1 MERFLLLMC
10 MTLSSLSIFAQF
22 DAVKKAA
29 EEGDVSAQMYMGQ
42 LYEEGSITHGIRQDY
57 SKAIEWYLEA
67 AKLGD
72 AQAHFKASF
81 LIVGTTPGFLQNEE
95 VQAFVCRLLIKA
107 SDMGHFRSQA
117 YLGAL
122 LTQLLHRYQADG
134 FAYLLKAEK
143 NPQATPGIYMDLGY
157 CYYNGEGTERNLTE
171 AEHCYQKAADAGIG
185 QAFLYVAYCAINLRN
200 DYIKAKTYYQ
210 KAIDA
215 NIPMGYNDMAYLYA
229 DGKGVPQD
237 FKEAHRLVDM
247 AISMERNNLNFW
259 DTKGEFYLKENKL
272 EEAANLWTKIKSMN
286 EEFAQTTDSEFC
298 NTMRSLMDGSVDMN
312 IAVTNASNSN
322 TYAVI
327 IANENY
333 KREEKVPFAE
343 TDGKIFKEYCNKT
356 LGILESN
363 IKFITDA
370 TYNDIRYVTNWLKQ
384 VITANNGQA
393 KVIFYYAGHGIPD
406 EATKTAYLLPVDG
419 YGTDVSTGYSLKEL
433 YDMLSGLPS
442 QSAMVFLDACFSG
455 TKREGDMLASARGVA
470 IKVKPNEPK
479 GKLVVFS
486 AAQGDETA
494 YPYKEQRH
502 GMFTYYLLKKLQ
514 ETKGEATLGEISDYV
529 TSEVRKQSIVIN
541 GKMQTP
547 TLTSSS
553 AIGESWR
560 NWKLK

>member
-1 MERFLLLMC
+1 MVE
-10 MTLSSLSIFAQF
+10 
-22 DAVKKAA
+22 
-29 EEGDVSAQMYMGQ
+29 Y
-42 LYEEGSITHGIRQDY
+42 YGINENTE
-57 SKAIEWYLEA
+57 KAIISLLRESA
-67 AKLGD
+67 D
-72 AQAHFKASF
+72 AGFMQAQ
-81 LIVGTTPGFLQNEE
+81 V
-95 VQAFVCRLLIKA
+95 
-107 SDMGHFRSQA
+107 
-117 YLGAL
+117 YLGSV
-122 LTQLLHRYQADG
+122 LTQLLHKFQNIG
-134 FAYLLKAEK
+134 FDYLIKASN
-143 NPQATPGIYMDLGY
+143 NPESHPGVDFYLAY
-157 CYYNGEGTERNLTE
+157 CYYYGEGTIQDFQK
-171 AEHCYQKAADAGIG
+171 AEEHYQIAADAGING
-185 QAFLYVAYCAINLRN
+185 ALLHVAYCAVNLRN
-200 DYIKAKTYYQ
+200 DYAKAKIYYQ

-229 DGKGVPQD
+229 EGKGVVQD
-237 FKEAHRLVDM
+237 YKEAHRLVDM
-247 AISMERNNLNFW
+247 AISMERNNVNFW

-272 EEAANLWTKIKSMN
+272 EEAANVWNKIKSMN
-286 EEFAQTTDSEFC
+286 GEFAQYYDSEFC
-298 NTMRSLMDGSVDMN
+298 NAMRSLMDGSVDIN
-312 IAVTNASNSN
+312 IAITDVSN
-322 TYAVI
+322 TNTFAVI

-343 TDGKIFKEYCNKT
+343 SDGKIFKEYCSKT
-356 LGILESN
+356 LGIPESN
-363 IKFITDA
+363 QKFIKDA

-393 KVIFYYAGHGIPD
+393 KVLFYYAGHGIPD

-433 YDMLSGLPS
+433 YDMLSTLPS

-455 TKREGDMLASARGVA
+455 TKREGEMLASARGVA

-494 YPYKEQRH
+494 YPHKEQRH

-529 TSEVRKQSIVIN
+529 TSEVRKQSIIIN

-553 AIGESWR
+553 AVGDAWR

>member
-1 MERFLLLMC
+1 MKKGLFIIYMLF
-10 MTLSSLSIFAQF
+10 SSLNLFAQF
-22 DAVKKAA
+22 EAVKKAA

-42 LYEEGSITHGIRQDY
+42 IYEEGRPSQGIKQDY
-57 SKAIEWYLEA
+57 EKAAEWYQKA
-67 AKLGD
+67 ANQGD
-72 AQAHFKASF
+72 PDGQFKVAF
-81 LIVGTTPGFLQNEE
+81 LVSEIPGFLKNEE
-95 VQAFVCRLLIKA
+95 AQAFVIKHLMQA
-107 SDMGHFRSQA
+107 SEKNHFHSQA
-117 YLGAL
+117 YLGTL
-122 LTQLLHRYQADG
+122 LTQHLHRFQTEG
-134 FAYLLKAEK
+134 FEYLLRAEK
-143 NPQATPGIYMDLGY
+143 NPNAHPAIYHSLGY
-157 CYYNGEGTERNLTE
+157 CYYMGEGTERNLKE
-171 AEHCYQKAADAGIG
+171 AERCYQKASDAGISE
-185 QAFLYVAYCAINLRN
+185 AFLFVAYCAMNLRN
-200 DYIKAKTYYQ
+200 DYTKAKTYYQ

-312 IAVTNASNSN
+312 IVVTNASNSN

-333 KREEKVPFAE
+333 KREEKVPFAD

-363 IKFITDA
+363 IKLVTDA

-547 TLTSSS
+547 TLTSSL
-553 AIGESWR
+553 AIGDSWR

>member
-1 MERFLLLMC
+1 MKRI
-10 MTLSSLSIFAQF
+10 LSLAALFCICVCSFAQINLLE
-22 DAVKKAA
+22 KAA
-29 EEGDVSAQMYMGQ
+29 EQGDVDAQKYLGYAYLNGGTNGVKRNLQEAYKWYLAAANNGDAESQYIIATFKHDYYGGFKSNEDVEEFFMWMEKSAKQGYAPAQANLAFFVIQKDANAGFN
-42 LYEEGSITHGIRQDY
+42 LYKLAADQGYLPAYCRVGDCFLYGIGVVHNLSSAEKY
-57 SKAIEWYLEA
+57 YKKAI
-67 AKLGD
+67 D
-72 AQAHFKASF
+72 ANM
-81 LIVGTTPGFLQNEE
+81 PEGF
-95 VQAFVCRLLIKA
+95 
-107 SDMGHFRSQA
+107 MG
-117 YLGAL
+117 
-122 LTQLLHRYQADG
+122 
-134 FAYLLKAEK
+134 
-143 NPQATPGIYMDLGY
+143 LGY
-157 CYYNGEGTERNLTE
+157 C
-171 AEHCYQKAADAGIG
+171 AATREDWKLCK
-185 QAFLYVAYCAINLRN
+185 Q
-200 DYIKAKTYYQ
+200 YYQ

-363 IKFITDA
+363 IKLVTDA

-455 TKREGDMLASARGVA
+455 TKREGDMLDSARGVA

-553 AIGESWR
+553 AIGDSWR

>member
-1 MERFLLLMC
+1 
-10 MTLSSLSIFAQF
+10 
-22 DAVKKAA
+22 
-29 EEGDVSAQMYMGQ
+29 
-42 LYEEGSITHGIRQDY
+42 
-57 SKAIEWYLEA
+57 
-67 AKLGD
+67 
-72 AQAHFKASF
+72 
-81 LIVGTTPGFLQNEE
+81 
-95 VQAFVCRLLIKA
+95 
-107 SDMGHFRSQA
+107 
-117 YLGAL
+117 
-122 LTQLLHRYQADG
+122 
-134 FAYLLKAEK
+134 
-143 NPQATPGIYMDLGY
+143 
-157 CYYNGEGTERNLTE
+157 
-171 AEHCYQKAADAGIG
+171 
-185 QAFLYVAYCAINLRN
+185 
-200 DYIKAKTYYQ
+200 
-210 KAIDA
+210 
-215 NIPMGYNDMAYLYA
+215 
-229 DGKGVPQD
+229 
-237 FKEAHRLVDM
+237 
-247 AISMERNNLNFW
+247 
-259 DTKGEFYLKENKL
+259 L
-272 EEAANLWTKIKSMN
+272 EEAANLWNKIKSMN

-363 IKFITDA
+363 IKLVTDA

-419 YGTDVSTGYSLKEL
+419 YGSDVSTGYSLKEL
-433 YDMLSGLPS
+433 YDMLSALSS
-442 QSAMVFLDACFSG
+442 QSVMVFLDACFSG

-470 IKVKPNEPK
+470 IKVKSNEPK

>member
-1 MERFLLLMC
+1 MKRI
-10 MTLSSLSIFAQF
+10 LSLAVLFCICVCSFAQINLLE
-22 DAVKKAA
+22 KAA
-29 EEGDVSAQMYMGQ
+29 EQGDEDAQKYLGYAYLNGGTNGVKRNLQ
-42 LYEEGSITHGIRQDY
+42 EAY
-57 SKAIEWYLEA
+57 KWYLA
-67 AKLGD
+67 AANNGD
-72 AQAHFKASF
+72 AESQYIIATFKHDYYGGFKSNEDVEEFFMWMEKSAKQGYAPAQANLAFFAMQKDANAGFNLYKLAADQGYLPAYCRVGDCF
-81 LIVGTTPGFLQNEE
+81 LYGIGVVHNL
-95 VQAFVCRLLIKA
+95 
-107 SDMGHFRSQA
+107 SS
-117 YLGAL
+117 
-122 LTQLLHRYQADG
+122 
-134 FAYLLKAEK
+134 AEK
-143 NPQATPGIYMDLGY
+143 YYKMAIDANMPEGFMGLGY
-157 CYYNGEGTERNLTE
+157 C
-171 AEHCYQKAADAGIG
+171 AANREDWKLCK
-185 QAFLYVAYCAINLRN
+185 Q
-200 DYIKAKTYYQ
+200 YYQ

-272 EEAANLWTKIKSMN
+272 EEAANLWNKIKSMN

-419 YGTDVSTGYSLKEL
+419 YGSDVSTGYSLKEL

-470 IKVKPNEPK
+470 IKVKGTVPK
-479 GKLVVFS
+479 GNMVVFS

-553 AIGESWR
+553 AIGDTWR